1 MGRPKKSA
9 TELAQDSSIASA
21 IDTLEE
27 GAQAQDN
34 VQISENELP
43 VTFAEGTEKYLEYDG
58 VSNSG
63 IIDSPGVELRKGR
76 IVVDTGITLDP
87 DVSALIIPYED
98 NAQNGLLIENGG
110 RCMHSD
116 VISQFVR
123 GGQRIKVV
131 INVNDD
137 VMVTEQ
143 GAFGSRV
150 RFATIPAETPLAQIV
165 FL

>member
-1 MGRPKKSA
+1 MGRPRKNA
-9 TELAQDSSIASA
+9 TELVQDSSIASA

-43 VTFAEGTEKYLEYDG
+43 VTFAEGMEKYLEYDG

-63 IIDSPGVELRKGR
+63 IIDSSGVELRKGR

-123 GGQRIKVV
+123 GGQRINVV